1 MAASTA
7 WIIGLIA
14 TSLSCAGLCAWLATQ
29 KHRDGSSWF
38 MLGLLL
44 SVLALIA
51 IAGAPNGPEP
61 EPGRRR
67 PIF

>member
-7 WIIGLIA
+7 WIMGLIA
-14 TSLSCAGLCAWLATQ
+14 TSLSCAGLCAWLASQ
-29 KHRDGSSWF
+29 KRRDGSSWF
-38 MLGLLL
+38 MLGLLF

-51 IAGAPNGPEP
+51 IAGAPNGPRP
-61 EPGRRR
+61 APGSRK